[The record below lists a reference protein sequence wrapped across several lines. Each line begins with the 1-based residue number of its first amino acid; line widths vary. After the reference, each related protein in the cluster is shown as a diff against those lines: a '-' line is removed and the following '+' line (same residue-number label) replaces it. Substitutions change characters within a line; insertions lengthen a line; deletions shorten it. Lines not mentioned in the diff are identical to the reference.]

1 MSIPWKHQLQINK
14 KENTSL
20 KYLNDLKAFFE
31 YPNDIHDFY
40 KNIEEFNPNEKRK
53 IVFVSDDMI
62 AYMVSNK
69 KFNPIVTE
77 YLLEEEN

>member
-1 MSIPWKHQLQINK
+1 M
-14 KENTSL
+14 
-20 KYLNDLKAFFE
+20 YDV
-31 YPNDIHDFY
+31 YG
-40 KNIEEFNPNEKRK
+40 NIEKCNADKTYEIL
-53 IVFVSDDMI
+53 IVFDDMI